1 MSTWTKPKEL
11 ETIEFTDPVP
21 DIAAAKK
28 KVQAAHKLKVKS
40 VDPYFT
46 LIGEYLE
53 HSIVRN
59 KKLNPRLL
67 REELKVSVLSETN
80 RDMLMVTVMIMF
92 TIRVIM

>member
-80 RDMLMVTVMIMF
+80 RDMLMVTIMVN
-92 TIRVIM
+92 IIVIM